1 MILSSPPSTL
11 IINVQVDSL
20 AVLYGAPA
28 QECIWVV
35 DSSAQTTGKGGA
47 AVRSVAT
54 PGQRVRWTL
63 TSVDLQAPAWLDKI
77 AFVDH
82 HHEPAL
88 RKLDQSEKVGKD
100 EAPRPPARAVSWE
113 GFVPPY
119 AIPGV
124 AYPYEIHVSFGN
136 EVGSPFAISGCAIEV
151 QQEAVPPMPGAPG
164 SSWANQAFSMSGGVL

>member
-35 DSSAQTTGKGGA
+35 DSSAQTIGKGGA

-77 AFVDH
+77 AFVDR
-82 HHEPAL
+82 HHESAL
-88 RKLDQSEKVGKD
+88 RKLDKGEQVGGD
-100 EAPRPPARAVSWE
+100 EASRLPASAVSWE

-119 AIPGV
+119 AISGV

-136 EVGSPFAISGCAIEV
+136 EVGRPFVISGCEIEV
-151 QQEAVPPMPGAPG
+151 QQEVMASMLGAPG

>member
-35 DSSAQTTGKGGA
+35 DSSAQTIGKGGA

-77 AFVDH
+77 AFVDR
-82 HHEPAL
+82 HHESAL
-88 RKLDQSEKVGKD
+88 RKVDNGEQVGGG
-100 EAPRPPARAVSWE
+100 EASRLPARAVSWE

-119 AIPGV
+119 AISGV

-136 EVGSPFAISGCAIEV
+136 EVGRPFVISGCEIEV
-151 QQEAVPPMPGAPG
+151 QQEVMPPMLGAPG